1 MSNHYGT
8 SRPIK
13 RELVIYGFARPRAKF
28 ANENA
33 EALLGQVR
41 DSQGHLELTKT
52 QKLFILILTSFIVFI
67 FVFVF
72 VFVSVFAFF
81 FILAFVFVV
90 LLFFLFLLIFFSF
103 YFRFYYGISRPPHYY
118 SVLLSFRNRKINPI
132 M

>member
-13 RELVIYGFARPRAKF
+13 RELAIYGFARPRAKF

-52 QKLFILILTSFIVFI
+52 QKPFILILIFFIVFI

-81 FILAFVFVV
+81 FIFAFVFVV
-90 LLFFLFLLIFFSF
+90 LLFFHFFIDF
-103 YFRFYYGISRPPHYY
+103 FF
-118 SVLLSFRNRKINPI
+118 FF
-132 M
+132 